1 MPRGS
6 MLSYITAIDR
16 REDGSIIEVHLE
28 MDGFKARMH
37 PDDVIAMHEARPGCI
52 PNIYELLLPP
62 KVEEEPSD
70 GSAIT
75 VTETEEGCLVDLVV
89 PLATTCT
96 SVEAKAVVDTYGGFI
111 DAEVS
116 IVKNGNA
123 LAIGGMSRDLRRM
136 GLELGDRVRV
146 IVLRA

>member
-1 MPRGS
+1 MGS
-6 MLSYITAIDR
+6 MQIWIEEVHR
-16 REDGSIIEVHLE
+16 RPDGSIVEVKVD
-28 MDGFKARMH
+28 MDGFKALMS
-37 PDDVIAMHEARPGCI
+37 PEDVIAMNAENPGRVV
-52 PNIYELLLPP
+52 NIAELINFEDE
-62 KVEEEPSD
+62 EEEPSD

-89 PLATTCT
+89 PLATTRT

>member
-1 MPRGS
+1 MGS
-6 MLSYITAIDR
+6 MQVWIEEVR
-16 REDGSIIEVHLE
+16 RRPDGSIVEVKVD
-28 MDGFKARMH
+28 MDGFKALMS
-37 PDDVIAMHEARPGCI
+37 PDDVIAMNAENPGRVV
-52 PNIYELLLPP
+52 NIAELINFED
-62 KVEEEPSD
+62 EEEPSD
-70 GSAIT
+70 GPAIT
-75 VTETEEGCLVDLVV
+75 VTETKEGCLVDLVV

-96 SVEAKAVVDTYGGFI
+96 STEAKAIVDTYGGFI

>member
-1 MPRGS
+1 MGS
-6 MLSYITAIDR
+6 MQIWIEEIR
-16 REDGSIIEVHLE
+16 RRPDGSIVEVKVD
-28 MDGFKARMH
+28 MDGFKALMS
-37 PDDVIAMHEARPGCI
+37 PEDVIAMNAESPGRVV
-52 PNIYELLLPP
+52 NIAELINFEDE
-62 KVEEEPSD
+62 EEEPSD
-70 GSAIT
+70 GPAIT
-75 VTETEEGCLVDLVV
+75 ITETEEGCLVDLIV

-96 SVEAKAVVDTYGGFI
+96 TAEAKAVIDRGFI

>member
-1 MPRGS
+1 MGS
-6 MLSYITAIDR
+6 MQIWIEEVR
-16 REDGSIIEVHLE
+16 RRPDGSIVEVKVD
-28 MDGFKARMH
+28 MDGFKALMS
-37 PDDVIAMHEARPGCI
+37 PEDVIAMNAESPGRVV
-52 PNIYELLLPP
+52 NIAELISFED
-62 KVEEEPSD
+62 EEEPSD

-75 VTETEEGCLVDLVV
+75 ITETEEGCLVDLVV
-89 PLATTCT
+89 PLATTRT

>member
-1 MPRGS
+1 MGS
-6 MLSYITAIDR
+6 MQIWIEEVR
-16 REDGSIIEVHLE
+16 RRPDG
-28 MDGFKARMH
+28 
-37 PDDVIAMHEARPGCI
+37 P
-52 PNIYELLLPP
+52 
-62 KVEEEPSD
+62 
-70 GSAIT
+70 AIT

-89 PLATTCT
+89 PLATTRT
-96 SVEAKAVVDTYGGFI
+96 SVEAKAVVDNYGGFI